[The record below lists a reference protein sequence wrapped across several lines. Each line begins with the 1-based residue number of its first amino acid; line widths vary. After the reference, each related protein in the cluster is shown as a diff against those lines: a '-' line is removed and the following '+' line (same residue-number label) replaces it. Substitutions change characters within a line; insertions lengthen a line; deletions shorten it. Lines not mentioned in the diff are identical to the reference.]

1 MTANP
6 YGVLGPSVP
15 RMLGRTALV
24 RRIES
29 HLSKASPDHVSVV
42 GPAYYGK
49 SVLLEHVAAA
59 YRADSGHYLTTV
71 SIDLRHA
78 GIRSDGDFKRRFAE
92 DLKGALQ
99 PHRANVAEYLDIE
112 DENIHELLGLVFD
125 ELTVEPA
132 RVLVV
137 FDGFDHVL
145 AGADLTRTLWDQLRT
160 LAQKPSL
167 RLVAGSRL
175 PLREVCR
182 TEESRTSDFWEIFN
196 PMPVR
201 VGALDDE
208 DLEAFLQPLFDAGCT
223 VDGSARKEISNW
235 TGGVPLLVCALL
247 GRLWSVR
254 GQTSS
259 LSKREIDQAADAVLD
274 EQRVL
279 LGALWDDCDVEL
291 REDLTTLAGTGVSR
305 ADLSEGRLRAV
316 ADRGYGRMA
325 GTRLRSACRLMQR
338 YADQQAPAIANLKRL
353 FGSSAGFDTNIR
365 SVLEMRLEQVAA
377 PRTDRHLRDFV
388 NRAIS
393 DLDHNPELAV
403 NGVRGIATRA
413 LELVWDAEL
422 PPDQT
427 LPSDW
432 LDDWKHAGVKNVP
445 ADRGKL
451 PRGYGAQCNILR
463 LVTGTDKARR
473 QSRYVTKT
481 TCLLI
486 DHLQSVGDFGQ
497 HRPDFRETKV
507 TVGFAASIVLA
518 AITLVESLTA
528 DLSRLPPPMSLGNT
542 PQSQRFRAVS

>member
-1 MTANP
+1 MTSNP
-6 YGVLGPSVP
+6 YQVLGPSVP

-49 SVLLEHVAAA
+49 SVLLEHVADAH
-59 YRADSGHYLTTV
+59 RAKSAHYLTTV

-78 GIRSDGDFKRRFAE
+78 GIRSDGDFKRRFA
-92 DLKGALQ
+92 DNLKAALR

-125 ELTVEPA
+125 DLASESS

-137 FDGFDHVL
+137 LDGLDHVL

-196 PMPVR
+196 PTPVR
-201 VGALDDE
+201 VGALDE
-208 DLEAFLQPLFDAGCT
+208 KDLDAFMEPLSDGGCT
-223 VDGSARKEISNW
+223 LDGSARKEISNW
-235 TGGVPLLVCALL
+235 TGGVPLLACALL
-247 GRLWSVR
+247 GRLWNIR
-254 GQTSS
+254 GDTST
-259 LSKREIDQAADAVLD
+259 LSKRNIDQAAAAVLD
-274 EQRVL
+274 EQRDL

-291 REDLTTLAGTGVSR
+291 RADLATLASAEVPR
-305 ADLSEGRLRAV
+305 AELSERRLRGV
-316 ADRGYGRMA
+316 VDRGYGRMA

-338 YADQQAPAIANLKRL
+338 YAEQQEAAIANLKRL
-353 FGSSAGFDTNIR
+353 FGSSAGFETNIR
-365 SVLEMRLEQVAA
+365 SVLEMRLEQVAT
-377 PRTDRHLRDFV
+377 PQTDRLLRDFV
-388 NRAIS
+388 NRAVR
-393 DLDHNPELAV
+393 DLDESPELAV
-403 NGVRGIATRA
+403 NVVRGIATRA
-413 LELVWDAEL
+413 LALVWEAEL

-432 LDDWKHAGVKNVP
+432 LHEWQHAGLKNIP
-445 ADRGKL
+445 DDRGKL
-451 PRGYGAQCNILR
+451 PGGFGHQCNILR
-463 LVTGTDKARR
+463 LLTGTEKVRR

-486 DHLQSVGDFGQ
+486 DHLKSVGDFGQ
-497 HRPDFRETKV
+497 HRNDFRET
-507 TVGFAASIVLA
+507 S
-518 AITLVESLTA
+518 
-528 DLSRLPPPMSLGNT
+528 DRRSRSFHRPCGDCPG
-542 PQSQRFRAVS
+542 